1 MSDALKNPETM
12 LKISRKKG
20 EFLEFLLSLSNI
32 ETILLNQLANDMLM
46 DESIDESLNAFDH
59 EPDVEY
65 MDSGNNDES
74 EEGRVMKSER

>member
-1 MSDALKNPETM
+1 
-12 LKISRKKG
+12 
-20 EFLEFLLSLSNI
+20 
-32 ETILLNQLANDMLM
+32 M
-46 DESIDESLNAFDH
+46 DESIDENLKAFDH